1 MKNIAVI
8 GAGQA
13 GLLIA
18 HGLVLKDYGVTL
30 FSNVTADDF
39 LKTQRPT
46 GTAARFN
53 MSLDFERKLG
63 LDFWEE
69 DAPKGTGV
77 HLTFSPSDNN
87 RLLTLC
93 GRIKKHFFAIDLRL
107 QSHRWMNELEARGG
121 KIVIENITIER
132 LEEIAGDHDLT
143 IVAAGRGEI
152 HKLFKR
158 DEERSTYVKPQRKL
172 TMINV
177 LGNEMGF
184 EGVYGT
190 PVKFNFFAKSGEAFW
205 VPWLHKDHGHAWSML
220 FEAKEG
226 SPIDRFD
233 GVENGDQAVEIGKQL
248 IKDMMPWDYEWC
260 KNMRL
265 ADENSWLM
273 GKFTPEIRQTVGTLP
288 SGRHVMSLGDTTMSL
303 DPIGGEGANNGNKMA
318 KNLLECIIAHE
329 DREFDAEWMQST
341 FEKFWD
347 RHKWINTFNNILLEP
362 LTKPGQELLIA
373 QYGSTGAPDNDS
385 PQQLIA
391 DAFME
396 NFDDPATLTPAF
408 LDMNIARD
416 FIASVNHG
424 KWRGIGVKGKV
435 GIGKAQIKQLLL
447 RKDPGHPSTVPFE
460 VHPA

>member
-1 MKNIAVI
+1 
-8 GAGQA
+8 
-13 GLLIA
+13 
-18 HGLVLKDYGVTL
+18 
-30 FSNVTADDF
+30 
-39 LKTQRPT
+39 
-46 GTAARFN
+46 
-53 MSLDFERKLG
+53 
-63 LDFWEE
+63 
-69 DAPKGTGV
+69 
-77 HLTFSPSDNN
+77 
-87 RLLTLC
+87 
-93 GRIKKHFFAIDLRL
+93 
-107 QSHRWMNELEARGG
+107 
-121 KIVIENITIER
+121 
-132 LEEIAGDHDLT
+132 
-143 IVAAGRGEI
+143 
-152 HKLFKR
+152 
-158 DEERSTYVKPQRKL
+158 
-172 TMINV
+172 
-177 LGNEMGF
+177 
-184 EGVYGT
+184 
-190 PVKFNFFAKSGEAFW
+190 
-205 VPWLHKDHGHAWSML
+205 
-220 FEAKEG
+220 
-226 SPIDRFD
+226 
-233 GVENGDQAVEIGKQL
+233 
-248 IKDMMPWDYEWC
+248 MMPWDYEWC

-460 VHPA
+460 VHPT